1 MERRPD
7 PSAGSEPAPVGS
19 PRGAGPGC
27 GAGAS
32 AATAPPTSIRRVPIG
47 IAAVDGMLG
56 GGIPPGIIVDVFG
69 SHGTGKTQIMMQA
82 AARFAACGKRVL
94 FVDTAGTFRPERVLQ
109 MADTSARPEA
119 ILSKIS
125 VVRIQ
130 NVAEQTGVVARLLQP
145 PAQYGPAAGFDLV
158 AVDSLTDLFSY
169 EYSRYGDLR
178 ERNRLFFGYMRSL
191 ARLAVHRGVTVMTSN
206 VVRTSGDIEVEN
218 MAAEVDMFAHVR
230 IHLARGEVDSVVAV
244 AAARAAGKI
253 LYGTASCVI
262 LDSLRRNGGGGRDG
276 RPDNPDNPD
285 NPDESN
291 LGDNYNDKSDGRAHA
306 GNYGPAH
313 DHKGSGGDAYGVK
326 FSYRIKSDGIT
337 TFDRDSDPSRSGINL
352 P

>member
-7 PSAGSEPAPVGS
+7 PSAGSEPAPAGS
-19 PRGAGPGC
+19 PRVAGPGC
-27 GAGAS
+27 DAAAS
-32 AATAPPTSIRRVPIG
+32 PTSIRRVPIG
-47 IAAVDGMLG
+47 IAAVDCMLG
-56 GGIPPGIIVDVFG
+56 GGVPPGIIVDVFG

-94 FVDTAGTFRPERVLQ
+94 FVDTAGTFRPERVLD
-109 MADTSARPEA
+109 MAGTSARPEA

-125 VVRIQ
+125 VVRVQ
-130 NVAEQTGVVARLLQP
+130 SVAEQTGVVARLLLQQP
-145 PAQYGPAAGFDLV
+145 QTQHGPAAGFGLV

-206 VVRTSGDIEVEN
+206 VVRTSGDVEVEN

-230 IHLARGEVDSVVAV
+230 IRLARGEVDSA
-244 AAARAAGKI
+244 AAARAADKV
-253 LYGTASCVI
+253 LYGNASCVM
-262 LDSLRRNGGGGRDG
+262 LDSLRRN
-276 RPDNPDNPD
+276 NPDN
-285 NPDESN
+285 NN
-291 LGDNYNDKSDGRAHA
+291 HGDNYNDKSDGRAHA

-313 DHKGSGGDAYGVK
+313 DHKGSGRDIYGAK
-326 FSYRIKSDGIT
+326 FSYRIKSGGIT

>member
-7 PSAGSEPAPVGS
+7 PSAGSEPAQAGP

-32 AATAPPTSIRRVPIG
+32 AAGALPTTSIRRVPIG

-56 GGIPPGIIVDVFG
+56 GGVPPGIIVDVFG

-82 AARFAACGKRVL
+82 AARFAACGKSVL
-94 FVDTAGTFRPERVLQ
+94 FVDTAGTFRPERVLD
-109 MADTSARPEA
+109 MAGASARPEA
-119 ILSKIS
+119 VLGRIS
-125 VVRIQ
+125 VVRVQ
-130 NVAEQTGVVARLLQP
+130 SVAEQTGVVARLLQQQP
-145 PAQYGPAAGFDLV
+145 PPPKHGPAAGFDLV

-206 VVRTSGDIEVEN
+206 VVRTSGDAEVEN

-230 IHLARGEVDSVVAV
+230 IRLEREEEG
-244 AAARAAGKI
+244 AARRRRGRR
-253 LYGTASCVI
+253 LRGFASCV
-262 LDSLRRNGGGGRDG
+262 LRDADCCAGNGDGGRDV
-276 RPDNPDNPD
+276 
-285 NPDESN
+285 E
-291 LGDNYNDKSDGRAHA
+291 
-306 GNYGPAH
+306 
-313 DHKGSGGDAYGVK
+313 
-326 FSYRIKSDGIT
+326 FSYEIRKEGVETSDCGA
-337 TFDRDSDPSRSGINL
+337 RDVPGL

>member
-7 PSAGSEPAPVGS
+7 PSAGSEPAPAGS

-32 AATAPPTSIRRVPIG
+32 AVAAPPTSIRRVPIG
-47 IAAVDGMLG
+47 IAAVDCMLG

-82 AARFAACGKRVL
+82 AARFAACGRRVL
-94 FVDTAGTFRPERVLQ
+94 FVDTAGTFRPERVLD
-109 MADTSARPEA
+109 MAGTSARPEA
-119 ILSKIS
+119 ILDRIS
-125 VVRIQ
+125 VVRVQ
-130 NVAEQTGVVARLLQP
+130 SVTEQTGVVARLLLQQP
-145 PAQYGPAAGFDLV
+145 QTQHGPTTGFDLV

-178 ERNRLFFGYMRSL
+178 ERNRLFFGYMRGL

-206 VVRTSGDIEVEN
+206 VVRTSGDVEVEN

-230 IHLARGEVDSVVAV
+230 IRLARGEVDSAA
-244 AAARAAGKI
+244 AAARAAGKV
-253 LYGTASCVI
+253 LYGNASCVM

-276 RPDNPDNPD
+276 RPDNPDN
-285 NPDESN
+285 NN
-291 LGDNYNDKSDGRAHA
+291 HGGNHNDKSDCRAHT

-313 DHKGSGGDAYGVK
+313 DHKGSGRDVYGVK
-326 FSYRIKSDGIT
+326 FSYRIESGGIT